1 MSGVSGVGG
10 GNPML
15 AVAAAAQRVD
25 PSAESPKSDVQ
36 MAVVRKTLDAAS
48 DTALQLIQSL
58 GTGKGQNFNVLA

>member
-1 MSGVSGVGG
+1 
-10 GNPML
+10 
-15 AVAAAAQRVD
+15 
-25 PSAESPKSDVQ
+25 